1 MTNKTIYI
9 PYTYCITFLLTGQR
23 YYGCKY
29 ANNKNDV
36 SNPKDFWVSYFTS
49 SKEIKELI
57 AIHGKEAFTC
67 QIRQTFKTKEE
78 TILWEH
84 KFLTR
89 INAAS
94 NPEWFNKSNSAGKF
108 HTTKESIE
116 KELATRNAR
125 TPEQKQAIRE
135 KRLVTLNARTLEQK
149 QAQQEKRIASMNAR
163 TLEEKLAQREKT
175 RDTTDTKTPEEKRA
189 IQEKRIASM
198 NAKTPEE
205 KRATKEKTATTKA
218 TRTPEEKRAIQEKRI
233 ASMNAKTPEEK
244 RASEAKRLATKAKN
258 KLLALKSPEV
268 KEQ

>member
-116 KELATRNAR
+116 KELAT
-125 TPEQKQAIRE
+125 K
-135 KRLVTLNARTLEQK
+135 NARTLEQK